1 MSEPDTSVDLS
12 IREKARVVRRV
23 ANYRP
28 LFTAGVLTFAVLAAV
43 LEAVGLT
50 FIIPIVELAQS
61 ETTPSDGMVQLFV
74 RVYDSLGIP
83 FSLGTVIAGVALV
96 LFVRF
101 SASFAVSV
109 LWVILRTDYERHLK
123 STLFERAL
131 NARIAYFDER
141 GSDEV
146 LNAVVTQAQYASR
159 VLRQMGRLFQESV
172 LAVAY
177 LAIALYLSPVLT
189 VGAAVVLGGIAFAFR
204 KLLAPGY
211 DIGDRIADANER
223 IQETVQAGT
232 QGIRDMKLFTLT
244 DELFADFST
253 TIDGYVDAT
262 VKLRRNKAA
271 LSNFYQFTSAVA
283 VFVLIYFALN
293 FTDLTF
299 AALGA
304 FLFAMFRLAP
314 RISTI
319 NNLLYQL
326 EGDMPHLVRTEEF
339 IDDLETNEE
348 TDTGTREPPEPVT
361 PVSFEDVTFGYEDD
375 ERVLDDV
382 SFAVD
387 SEEYVAFVGESG
399 AGKSTVVSLL
409 TRFYT
414 PDSGRIRANDVAI
427 DDVDLEAW
435 RQRLA
440 VVRQQPFLFNDTL
453 RYNLTVG
460 NREADQSEIERVCE
474 IARVTEFLDDL
485 PDGYDTVLGDDGVRL
500 SGGQR
505 QRVAL
510 ARALLK
516 RNAEVLVLDEATSD
530 LDSNIEAEVQSE
542 IESMDRDFAIVA
554 IAHRLSTVKNADRI
568 YTIADGEIIERG
580 THETLLDDEGKY
592 ADLYSIQR
600 GIQK

>member
-1 MSEPDTSVDLS
+1 MSDDLDTKDLS
-12 IREKARVVRRV
+12 LREKAGVVRRV
-23 ANYRP
+23 AAFRP
-28 LFTAGVLTFAVLAAV
+28 LFTAAVLAFSIFAAV
-43 LEAVGLT
+43 LEGIGLS
-50 FIIPIVELAQS
+50 FIVPVVELAQS
-61 ETTPSDGMVQLFV
+61 ESQPEGQFV
-74 RVYDSLGIP
+74 EGFIIVYDFVGVP
-83 FSLGTVIAGVALV
+83 FSLETVIIGVTAV

-101 SASFAVSV
+101 SASFAVSW
-109 LWVILRTDYERHLK
+109 LWGILRVDYERHLK

-131 NARIAYFDER
+131 DARIEYFDER
-141 GSDEV
+141 GSDEL
-146 LNAVVTQAQYASR
+146 LNAIVTQAQYAGR
-159 VLRQMGRLFQESV
+159 VLMHIGRLFRESV
-172 LAVAY
+172 LALAY
-177 LAIALYLSPVLT
+177 LAIAMYLSFELT
-189 VGAAVVLGGIAFAFR
+189 LGAAVVLAGIAFGFR
-204 KLLAPGY
+204 RLLTPGY
-211 DIGDRIADANER
+211 DLGNRVATANER
-223 IQETVQAGT
+223 IQESVQAGT

-244 DELFADFST
+244 DELFDDFSLA
-253 TIDGYVDAT
+253 IDEYVASR
-262 VKLRRNKAA
+262 VKLTRNKAA
-271 LSNFYQFTSAVA
+271 LSNFYQFISAIA
-283 VFVLIYFALN
+283 VFVLIYFALR
-293 FTDLTF
+293 FAELSF

-319 NNLLYQL
+319 NNLLYNL

-339 IDDLETNEE
+339 IHDLASNEE

-361 PVSFEDVTFGYEDD
+361 PLSFEDVTFGYGD
-375 ERVLDDV
+375 ERVLEDV
-382 SFAVD
+382 SFGVD

-399 AGKSTVVSLL
+399 AGKSTIVSLL

-414 PDSGRIRANDVAI
+414 PDSGRIKANDVAI
-427 DDVDLEAW
+427 EDIDLEAW

-460 NREADQSEIERVCE
+460 NREADQSEVERVCE

-505 QRVAL
+505 QRVSL

-516 RNAEVLVLDEATSD
+516 RDAEVLVLDEATSD
-530 LDSNIEAEVQSE
+530 LDSNIEAKVQSE

>member
-1 MSEPDTSVDLS
+1 
-12 IREKARVVRRV
+12 
-23 ANYRP
+23 
-28 LFTAGVLTFAVLAAV
+28 
-43 LEAVGLT
+43 
-50 FIIPIVELAQS
+50 
-61 ETTPSDGMVQLFV
+61 
-74 RVYDSLGIP
+74 
-83 FSLGTVIAGVALV
+83 
-96 LFVRF
+96 
-101 SASFAVSV
+101 
-109 LWVILRTDYERHLK
+109 
-123 STLFERAL
+123 
-131 NARIAYFDER
+131 
-141 GSDEV
+141 
-146 LNAVVTQAQYASR
+146 
-159 VLRQMGRLFQESV
+159 MGRLFQESV

-177 LAIALYLSPVLT
+177 LSIALYLSPVLT

-204 KLLAPGY
+204 KILAPGY
-211 DIGDRIADANER
+211 DIGDRVAEANEQ

-244 DELFADFST
+244 DELFDDFST
-253 TIDGYVDAT
+253 TIDAYVDAT

-293 FTDLTF
+293 YTELTF

-326 EGDMPHLVRTEEF
+326 EGDMPHLVRTEDF
-339 IDDLETNEE
+339 IDDLESHEE

-361 PVSFEDVTFGYEDD
+361 PISFEDVTFGYGD

-399 AGKSTVVSLL
+399 AGKSTIVSLL

-414 PDSGRIRANDVAI
+414 PDSGRIRANDVTV
-427 DDVDLEAW
+427 DDIDLEAW

-460 NREADQSEIERVCE
+460 NRAADQSDIDRVCE

-516 RNAEVLVLDEATSD
+516 RDAEVLVLDEATSD

-580 THETLLDDEGKY
+580 THEALLDGEGKY
-592 ADLYSIQR
+592 ANLYSIQR
-600 GIQK
+600 GTQK